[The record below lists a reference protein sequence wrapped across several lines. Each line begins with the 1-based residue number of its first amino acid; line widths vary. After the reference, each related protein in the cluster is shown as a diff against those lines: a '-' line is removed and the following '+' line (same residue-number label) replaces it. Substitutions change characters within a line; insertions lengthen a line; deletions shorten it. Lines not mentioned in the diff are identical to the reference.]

1 MGCRLGK
8 RLGLCVGCVGCVDD
22 NDGISALCTRCSVG
36 SEVVFIVDC
45 TIELRECF
53 AGNPA
58 ERLNV
63 GL

>member
-8 RLGLCVGCVGCVDD
+8 RLGLCVGCLGCVDD
-22 NDGISALCTRCSVG
+22 NDGISVLCTRCSVG

-45 TIELRECF
+45 TIEVRECF

-58 ERLNV
+58 DWLTV

>member
-22 NDGISALCTRCSVG
+22 DDISVLCTRCSGG
-36 SEVVFIVDC
+36 SEVAFIVDC
-45 TIELRECF
+45 RIGVRECF

-58 ERLNV
+58 ERLIV

>member
-8 RLGLCVGCVGCVDD
+8 RLGLCVGYVGCVDD
-22 NDGISALCTRCSVG
+22 NDGIPVLCTRCNVG

-45 TIELRECF
+45 RIEVRECF
-53 AGNPA
+53 AGNPS
-58 ERLNV
+58 ERLNA